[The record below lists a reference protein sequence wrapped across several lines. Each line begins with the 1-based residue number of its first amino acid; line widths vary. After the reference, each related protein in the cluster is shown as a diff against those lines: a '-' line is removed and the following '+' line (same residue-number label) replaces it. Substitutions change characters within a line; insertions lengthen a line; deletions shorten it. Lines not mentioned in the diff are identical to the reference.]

1 MPGNSLE
8 VVRGQHQK
16 QLQQQLQQQQQS
28 CAGGAALKPL
38 HMLMYSNLPMLILTC
53 VLSQKKNMHLMDG
66 IYEHVFVK
74 PGEAYKAQVLVNEQS
89 LRMFKAE
96 KRLLTKDKADKV
108 SEAMQAEGATSSKA
122 IKVMILD
129 VAKRAQRQKDRRE
142 KKSRSQKTLRGAQ
155 AVVPKQRKL
164 RQRKRRSHNPQPPK
178 MEQEAKAM
186 PRPKKT
192 QTGNQILPKQCE
204 EEKESLQR
212 KNGK

>member
-1 MPGNSLE
+1 
-8 VVRGQHQK
+8 
-16 QLQQQLQQQQQS
+16 
-28 CAGGAALKPL
+28 
-38 HMLMYSNLPMLILTC
+38 
-53 VLSQKKNMHLMDG
+53 MDG

-142 KKSRSQKTLRGAQ
+142 ERAEVKKL
-155 AVVPKQRKL
+155 
-164 RQRKRRSHNPQPPK
+164 
-178 MEQEAKAM
+178 
-186 PRPKKT
+186 
-192 QTGNQILPKQCE
+192 
-204 EEKESLQR
+204 
-212 KNGK
+212 